1 MRLIPYILL
10 AYVALGVQTGMGRFL
25 EWNGARPNIVLLAV
39 IFVAVNAPRDAAT
52 LGCFGMGVL
61 QDLLSQ
67 QPLGLHAMA
76 YGLLAMMIGNTQSS
90 VYRGHPL
97 THVSLAVFGGLVT
110 GVVLYLHSLI
120 WSPAPNSLTTAAVP
134 ATLGN
139 LLLGILY
146 TAVLAPFVIGIL
158 QRIRRAFAF
167 QQNRRQRMS

>member
-10 AYVALGVQTGMGRFL
+10 AYNALGVQTGMGRFL

-39 IFVAVNAPRDAAT
+39 VFIAINAPRDAAA

-67 QPLGLHAMA
+67 QPPGLHAIA

-90 VYRGHPL
+90 IYRGHPL
-97 THVSLAVFGGLVT
+97 THISLAIFGGFVT
-110 GVVLYLHSLI
+110 CIVLYIHSVIWSSSAHSLV
-120 WSPAPNSLTTAAVP
+120 NSAVP
-134 ATLGN
+134 VTLGR

-158 QRIRRAFAF
+158 QRIRWAFAF
-167 QQNRRQRMS
+167 QQNRRQRVS